1 MIVDRHNFQQLHGLF
16 ELMFLRPLA

>member
-1 MIVDRHNFQQLHGLF
+1 MIVDRHNLQQVYGLF